1 MNNEEN
7 LMDSI
12 DKLVEIVE
20 PGSQNLIVMTGK
32 GSKLRTVFNPPLEY
46 NLSSVGY
53 EMSLIRLETYFSF
66 PNITENKNNAVNIT
80 INDKLYE
87 IRIPTGCYDIESIN
101 TVLQKQLFSKGGQKE
116 KTEQYVILSAN
127 NNTLKCVLEIKD
139 KKVVVDFGVDNSL
152 RTVLGFEAKKYSNV
166 GSYESENIVNI
177 LNVNSILIHCDI
189 IEGSRVNGKIAP
201 VIYSFF
207 PDVSPGEKIVAEPK
221 HLIYIPLT
229 IGIIPSMTSWVTD
242 QTGADIDLRGEE
254 LTLTFHVR
262 KKKH

>member
-32 GSKLRTVFNPPLEY
+32 GSKLRTIFNPPLEY

-66 PNITENKNNAVNIT
+66 PNITENKNNALNIT

-101 TVLQKQLFSKGGQKE
+101 TVLQKQLFSKSGQAKA
-116 KTEQYVILSAN
+116 EQYVILSAN

-152 RTVLGFEAKKYSNV
+152 RTVLGFEAKKYNNV

-207 PDVSPGEKIVAEPK
+207 S
-221 HLIYIPLT
+221 
-229 IGIIPSMTSWVTD
+229 
-242 QTGADIDLRGEE
+242 
-254 LTLTFHVR
+254 
-262 KKKH
+262 

>member
-1 MNNEEN
+1 MNNEGN

-20 PGSQNLIVMTGK
+20 PGPHNLIVMTGK
-32 GSKLRTVFNPPLEY
+32 GSKLRTIFNPPLEY
-46 NLSSVGY
+46 NFSSIGY

-87 IRIPTGCYDIESIN
+87 IKIPTGCYDIESIN
-101 TVLQKQLFSKGGQKE
+101 TVLQKQLFSKGGQT

-139 KKVVVDFGVDNSL
+139 KKTMVDFGVDNSL
-152 RTVLGFEAKKYSNV
+152 RTVLGFEAKKYSNI

-229 IGIIPSMTSWVTD
+229 IDIIPSMTSWVTD
-242 QTGADIDLRGEE
+242 QSGASIDLRGEE

-262 KKKH
+262 KRKH

>member
-1 MNNEEN
+1 MNNEGN

-20 PGSQNLIVMTGK
+20 PGPHNLIVMTGK
-32 GSKLRTVFNPPLEY
+32 GSKLRTIFNPPLEY

-53 EMSLIRLETYFSF
+53 EMCLTRLETYFSF
-66 PNITENKNNAVNIT
+66 PNITENKNNAVNIS
-80 INDKLYE
+80 INNKLYK
-87 IRIPTGCYDIESIN
+87 IKIPTGCYDIDSIN
-101 TVLQKQLFSKGGQKE
+101 TVLQKQLLSKGGQTETE
-116 KTEQYVILSAN
+116 KHVILSAN
-127 NNTLKCVLEIKD
+127 KNTLKCVLEIKD
-139 KKVVVDFGVDNSL
+139 EKTVVDFNIDHSL
-152 RTVLGFEAKKYSNV
+152 RTVLGFEVKKYSNI
-166 GSYESENIVNI
+166 GFYESENIVNI

-201 VIYSFF
+201 VIFSFF
-207 PDVSPGEKIVAEPK
+207 PDVSPGEKIITEPQ

-229 IGIIPSMTSWVTD
+229 MDIIPSMTSWVTD

-262 KKKH
+262 KRKH

>member
-1 MNNEEN
+1 MNNEGN

-20 PGSQNLIVMTGK
+20 PGSQNLIIMTGK

-53 EMSLIRLETYFSF
+53 EMSLLRLETYFSF

-101 TVLQKQLFSKGGQKE
+101 TVLQKQLFSKGGQTKA
-116 KTEQYVILSAN
+116 EQYVILSAN

-139 KKVVVDFGVDNSL
+139 KKTVVDFGIDHSL
-152 RTVLGFEAKKYSNV
+152 RTVLGFEAKKYSNI

-189 IEGSRVNGKIAP
+189 IERSRVDGKIAP

-207 PDVSPGEKIVAEPK
+207 S
-221 HLIYIPLT
+221 
-229 IGIIPSMTSWVTD
+229 
-242 QTGADIDLRGEE
+242 
-254 LTLTFHVR
+254 
-262 KKKH
+262 